1 MRRAEKE
8 EDAMRTVTLKVE
20 GWRCA
25 ACSASVGS
33 LLEAHP
39 GVRGIDVSFD
49 EGRVRALF
57 DPAATSEDRLVE
69 LIEKRGFQVV
79 ARTSA

>member
-1 MRRAEKE
+1 
-8 EDAMRTVTLKVE
+8 MRTVTLKVE

-33 LLEAHP
+33 LLEGQA
-39 GVRGIDVSFD
+39 GVRGVDVSFG

-69 LIEKRGFQVV
+69 LIEKRGFRVV
-79 ARTSA
+79 ARISA